1 MKLDRAPLERLETL
15 IAILRT
21 SNGSLF
27 GVARQIRGEIGQI
40 AYSFLHAQAE
50 ERARFEKLTALIGL
64 ASIVPPPTI
73 TAISLALGD
82 TAGGVLL
89 RIHGTFLRTT
99 FMVTLGGTPMTD
111 LVVISDNEV
120 RARTPAKIAN
130 TYDIAVATAGG
141 TDTFTNAYESWNP
154 IQLPGN
160 PDIYDSDLG
169 VTSAGSPA
177 TVSAWAD
184 QGAAPY
190 NVSQPTA
197 GNRPLY
203 QIGQFRGG
211 LQNALASDSTT
222 NLTSRFIENQVAA
235 KLQPNGRSH
244 FVVMKTL
251 DTRTTFIV
259 QNPSMCIV
267 GQSDGNEWVEGLGL
281 INGDLQY
288 VSFNGATFDRL
299 TAVAPTKV
307 NGGRPH
313 VVGLTD
319 DQATG
324 DVKFYVDGALID
336 TQNTPYSNFYGF
348 RTFMD
353 GFTAPSSQCFAGKLG
368 CIVSVDNVMS
378 GPNIAKLNT
387 WFFGKFEQEEF
398 DFTLTSDADPWA
410 PRDGAAML
418 PLNGKLYIV
427 GGWDP
432 ANPAWAPTGTT
443 NEVWESADA
452 GATWVQILARD
463 PNPPTSGP
471 GARFRPRHIYPGIIH
486 RASDGFEYIYV
497 IGGDQT
503 DPMFPNF
510 PSDVWRTKDG
520 LIWEQIAASSLWG
533 SVGPGGAAITGR
545 MQHMCWSFNSSIYL
559 AGGQSSLSDETS
571 AMNDYW
577 RSDDDGATWIQL
589 GTAPWPGRGSVT
601 GNTVM
606 GGFMWMV
613 AGGAFSTIAVNT
625 IAYNDV
631 WKFDGVTWTLVLAD
645 GVAPFGRRLFDFVQ
659 VALDSDNRPTLY
671 LICGANGLGTN
682 YSDIWA
688 SRDGVTWI
696 EKTMLPRAP
705 SHADGIAL
713 LNGNIIMGPGNG
725 GIILADAQVWTVSL
739 ILAA

>member
-1 MKLDRAPLERLETL
+1 MRDTRESLEKLETL
-15 IAILRT
+15 TALLRA
-21 SNGSLF
+21 SSGALF
-27 GVARQIRGEIGQI
+27 GLERAIRGEIGQI
-40 AYSFLHAQAE
+40 AYGFLHAHAE
-50 ERARFEKLTALIGL
+50 ARARFEKLTTLLGL
-64 ASIVPPPTI
+64 GSVVPPPTI
-73 TAISLALGD
+73 TAVSLNLGD
-82 TAGGVLL
+82 TAGGILL

-99 FMVTLGGTPMTD
+99 LMVTLGGTPLTD
-111 LVVISDNEV
+111 LVIVSDSEV
-120 RARTPAKIAN
+120 RARTPAKAPAI
-130 TYDIAVATAGG
+130 YDIAITTAGG
-141 TDTFTNAYESWNP
+141 TDTFANAYESWNP
-154 IQLPGN
+154 IQLPGG

-169 VTSAGSPA
+169 ITSAGAPA
-177 TVSAWAD
+177 TVSAWVD
-184 QGAAPY
+184 QGAAPF

-203 QIGQFRGG
+203 EAGQFRGG
-211 LQNALASDSTT
+211 LQHALSSNGTT

-244 FVVMKTL
+244 FAVMKTL
-251 DTRTTFIV
+251 DTRTGFIQ

-281 INGDLQY
+281 VNGDLQY
-288 VSFNGATFDRL
+288 VGFNGATFDRL
-299 TAVAPTKV
+299 TAVAPAKV
-307 NGGRPH
+307 NDGRPH
-313 VVGLTD
+313 VVGLTNN
-319 DQATG
+319 QATG
-324 DVKFYVDGALID
+324 DVKFYVDGTLID
-336 TQNTPYSNFYGF
+336 TQNTAYSAFYGF

-353 GFTAPSSQCFAGKLG
+353 GFTAPSNQCFAGKLG

-378 GPNIAKLNT
+378 GPNIAKLET
-387 WFFGKFEQEEF
+387 WFFGKFVQEEF
-398 DFTLTSDADPWA
+398 SFTLTADLAPWA

-463 PNPPTSGP
+463 ANPPTSGP
-471 GARFRPRHIYPGIIH
+471 GARFRPRHIYPGIVH

-503 DPMFPNF
+503 DPDFPDF

-520 LIWEQIAASSLWG
+520 LIWERVAASSLWG
-533 SVGPGGAAITGR
+533 SIGPGGVAITGR
-545 MQHMCWSFNSSIYL
+545 MQHMCWSFNGSIYL
-559 AGGQSSLSDETS
+559 AGGQSSLSDETT

-577 RSDDDGATWIQL
+577 RSDDDGATWAQI
-589 GTAPWPGRGSVT
+589 GTAPWAGRGSVT

-613 AGGAFSTIAVNT
+613 GGGAFSTVAINT
-625 IAYNDV
+625 ITYREV
-631 WKFDGVTWTLVLAD
+631 WKFDGVTWTLVTN
-645 GVAPFGRRLFDFVQ
+645 APPWLGRIYNFCQ
-659 VALDSDNRPTLY
+659 VANDSDDVPTLY
-671 LICGANGLGTN
+671 LIGGANGVGTN
-682 YSDIWA
+682 YGDIWA
-688 SRDGVTWI
+688 SRDGITWI
-696 EKTMLPRAP
+696 EKTMNPRAA

-713 LNGNIIMGPGNG
+713 LNGNIIMGPGIG
-725 GIILADAQVWTVSL
+725 GIILADSQVWTAAL